1 MVEINPPLT
10 TTCIPDAAT
19 DEESLL
25 MRADQALYTAKT
37 QGRNRFFSFDM
48 QMDTIEQLRAR

>member
-1 MVEINPPLT
+1 MVEIDPT
-10 TTCIPDAAT
+10 ATCIPDAST